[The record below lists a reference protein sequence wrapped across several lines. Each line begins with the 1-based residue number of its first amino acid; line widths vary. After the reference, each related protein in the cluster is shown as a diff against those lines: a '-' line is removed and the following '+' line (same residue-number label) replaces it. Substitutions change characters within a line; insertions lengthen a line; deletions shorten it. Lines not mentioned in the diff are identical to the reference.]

1 MDGTLGYVTDARA
14 VKAYRPPVPLPW

>member
-1 MDGTLGYVTDARA
+1 MDGTLRYVTDAQS